1 MSVNFGGF
9 SFDPE
14 NGSVNFGGQAYR
26 KTNNKPRRV
35 IGTPLTRLLLSLA
48 VTFVVGL
55 IYFYFELPA
64 LNLHDRGLYV
74 LAVLLCAVFCVMQ
87 IILSGFSGQGAGGYF
102 HYVKDR
108 LKAPAI
114 IALAFVAVALV
125 GSVSGWV
132 VFRADDYSR
141 LLEVSEGDFA
151 SEVQEISWDH
161 IPMLDSTSANV
172 LANRKLG
179 ELSDLVSQFEV
190 SSASAQINLC
200 NTPVRVNYLNY
211 GDFFKWLNNH
221 KNGIPAYLVIDM
233 VTQEVTVERL
243 EKGIRYSPSEYFFR
257 NIDRYLRFKFP
268 TMIFDDVNFE
278 VDEEGQPYW
287 VASVMTKTIG
297 LFGGTDLEGAV
308 LVNAVTGECVYHEI
322 GDVPS
327 WVDRVYPADLL
338 IQQYDYY
345 GVYHNGFWNSMFGQ
359 RDCTVTTDGYN
370 YIAQNDDVWLY
381 TGVTSVGGDE
391 SNVGFILVNQRTK
404 DASFY
409 SCAGAE
415 EFSAMN
421 SAEGAVQQYAYDAT
435 FPLLMNI
442 SGQPTYFMALKDSSS
457 LVKMYAMVNVQQY
470 QIVATGYSVEETQE
484 NYVNLLMDSG
494 IVEDSGINL
503 PLSGVYETVSGKITD
518 IRTSVIEGNSW
529 YYVNLDHGD
538 AYYAISAAQQP
549 DVVILNLGDSVEITF
564 SPGDES
570 ILQASSVT
578 KAD

>member
-9 SFDPE
+9 SYDPE
-14 NGSVNFGGQAYR
+14 TGNVNFGGRAQSGGGHRPR
-26 KTNNKPRRV
+26 KV
-35 IGTPLTRLLLSLA
+35 IGTPLTRLLISLG
-48 VTFVVGL
+48 VTLIFGL
-55 IYFYFELPA
+55 VYFYFELPA
-64 LNLHDRGLYV
+64 LNLHDQGLYV
-74 LAVLLCAVFCVMQ
+74 FVVLMCAVFCVMQ
-87 IILSGFSGQGAGGYF
+87 VILSGFAGQGIGGYF

-108 LKAPAI
+108 LKAPVI
-114 IALAFVAVALV
+114 IALAFVAVGLV
-125 GSVSGWV
+125 GSVAGWV
-132 VFRADDYSR
+132 MLRADEYSQ
-141 LLEVSEGDFA
+141 LLPVSEGDFA

-190 SSASAQINLC
+190 SNASAQINLH
-200 NTPVRVNYLNY
+200 NTPVRVNYLSY
-211 GDFFKWLNNH
+211 GDFFKWWNNY
-221 KNGIPAYLVIDM
+221 KTGIPAYLVIDM

-243 EKGIRYSPSEYFFR
+243 EEGIKYSPSEYFFR
-257 NIDRYLRFKFP
+257 NIDRYLRFKYP

-278 VDEEGQPYW
+278 IDEDGQPYW

-297 LFGGTDLEGAV
+297 LFGGTDLKGAV
-308 LVNAVTGECVYHEI
+308 LVNAVTGECTYCEI
-322 GDVPS
+322 GDVPA

-345 GVYHNGFWNSMFGQ
+345 GVYHNGFWNSIFGQ

-370 YIAQNDDVWLY
+370 YIAQDDDVWLY

-404 DASFY
+404 EASYY

-415 EFSAMN
+415 EYSAMS
-421 SAEGAVQQYAYDAT
+421 SAEGAVQQYAYNAT

-470 QIVATGYSVEETQE
+470 QIVATGYSVAETQE
-484 NYVNLLMDSG
+484 NYVNLLVEGG
-494 IVEDSGINL
+494 IIEQAGYISAGTENHQV
-503 PLSGVYETVSGKITD
+503 LSGEITD
-518 IRTSVIEGNSW
+518 ICTSVIDGTSW
-529 YYVNLDHGD
+529 YYVNLDVED
-538 AYYAISAAQQP
+538 TYFAISAEQQP
-549 DVVILNLGDSVEITF
+549 DVVLLNVGDTVEITAIY
-564 SPGDES
+564 GDGL
-570 ILQASSVT
+570 ILQAV
-578 KAD
+578 KVVRQ